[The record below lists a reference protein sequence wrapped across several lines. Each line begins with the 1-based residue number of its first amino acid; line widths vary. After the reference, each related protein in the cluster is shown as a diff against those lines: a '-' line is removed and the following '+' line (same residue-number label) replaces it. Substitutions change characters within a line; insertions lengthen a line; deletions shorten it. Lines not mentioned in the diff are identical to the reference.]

1 MNILSFDV
9 GVKNLALCLLHIND
23 EKNINTLDVID
34 WDIIDLT
41 SCETTST
48 NTLKCNQHVKIKPCP
63 RPAKYTFQDNYYCGV
78 CCKKNDIYKQYGS
91 YNSAKITKMKKEKI
105 FDLTIKHTSD
115 CNKKMKK
122 SEMLELLIPI
132 IEKNHF
138 NEIVKTNVSEMSLID
153 IGRNLQKKMDLC
165 LEKWNISIDYVII
178 ENQISP
184 IANRMK
190 TLQGMITQ
198 YFIMKSNAR
207 IEYVSSENKL
217 KNFGEIDT
225 SSYKDRKKASIHIVE
240 NMLTHN
246 TYNIKNHWKLL
257 FKESKKKDDL
267 TDTFLQALWYIENKL

>member
-9 GVKNLALCLLHIND
+9 GVKNLALCLIHINNPN
-23 EKNINTLDVID
+23 EMHTLEIKDWDVID
-34 WDIIDLT
+34 L
-41 SCETTST
+41 SCDDNISK
-48 NTLKCNQHVKIKPCP
+48 NTLKCNQSIKNKACS
-63 RPAKYTFQDNYYCGV
+63 RPAKYIYKGDHYCGV
-78 CCKKNDIYKQYGS
+78 CCKKQKCFTEYGS
-91 YNSAKITKMKKEKI
+91 YNVANVHKMKKEKI
-105 FDLTIKHTSD
+105 VDLFAKHNLEY
-115 CNKKMKK
+115 NKKMKK
-122 SEMLELLIPI
+122 KDMLDIFIPFIDNNCFQTI
-132 IEKNHF
+132 ISKN
-138 NEIVKTNVSEMSLID
+138 VKDISLID

-165 LEKWNISIDYVII
+165 LEKWDISIDYVII

-198 YFIMKSNAR
+198 YFIMKSDAR

-217 KNFGEIDT
+217 KNFGDIDT

>member
-9 GVKNLALCLLHIND
+9 GVKNLALCLIHINNPN
-23 EKNINTLDVID
+23 EMHTLEIKDWDVID
-34 WDIIDLT
+34 L
-41 SCETTST
+41 SCDDNISK
-48 NTLKCNQHVKIKPCP
+48 NTLKCNQSIKNKACS
-63 RPAKYTFQDNYYCGV
+63 RPAKYIYKGDHYCGV
-78 CCKKNDIYKQYGS
+78 CCKKKDCFTQYGS
-91 YNSAKITKMKKEKI
+91 YNIVNVHKMKKEKI
-105 FDLTIKHTSD
+105 VDLFAKHNLEY
-115 CNKKMKK
+115 NKKMKK
-122 SEMLELLIPI
+122 KDMLDIFIPFIDNNCFQTI
-132 IEKNHF
+132 ISKN
-138 NEIVKTNVSEMSLID
+138 VKDISLID

-165 LEKWNISIDYVII
+165 LEKWNTKIDYVII

-198 YFIMKSNAR
+198 YFIMKSDAR

-217 KNFGEIDT
+217 KNFDDIDT

-240 NMLTHN
+240 NMLIHD

>member
-23 EKNINTLDVID
+23 TKEVNTLEIKDWDVID
-34 WDIIDLT
+34 L
-41 SCETTST
+41 ST
-48 NTLKCNQHVKIKPCP
+48 DDNINKNTLKCNQIIKNKHCT
-63 RPAKYTFQDNYYCGV
+63 RPAKYKYQNEHYCGV
-78 CCKKNDIYKQYGS
+78 CCKKKDNYNQYGS
-91 YNSAKITKMKKEKI
+91 YNIEKI
-105 FDLTIKHTSD
+105 NKLKKDKLTEIFTKHNIEYD
-115 CNKKMKK
+115 KKMKK
-122 SEMLELLIPI
+122 TDMIDIFIPY
-132 IEKNHF
+132 IETNCFQTITSKNVC
-138 NEIVKTNVSEMSLID
+138 EISLID

-165 LEKWNISIDYVII
+165 LEKWNVSIDYVII

-198 YFIMKSNAR
+198 YFIMKTNAH

-217 KNFGEIDT
+217 KNFNEIDT

-240 NMLTHN
+240 NMLTQD
-246 TYNIKNHWKLL
+246 TYNIRNRWKLL

-267 TDTFLQALWYIENKL
+267 TDTFLQALWYIQNKL